1 MEKEAEILD
10 HEVLSCCLGATRFP
24 FMVAACSNHV
34 ARGTVRWSAYH
45 LADEVHLSRSNH
57 VANAGDGVKHS
68 SDFVVAESLFAD
80 CGHRY
85 LEDASDATVEEHFKF
100 IEV

>member
-1 MEKEAEILD
+1 MEEETEILN
-10 HEVLSCCLGATRFP
+10 HEVLSCCLGATCFP
-24 FMVAACSNHV
+24 FMVTACSNHV
-34 ARGTVRWSAYH
+34 AGGTVGWSAYH
-45 LADEVHLSRSNH
+45 LANEVHLSRSNH
-57 VANAGDGVKHS
+57 VADAGDGVKHS

-85 LEDASDATVEEHFKF
+85 LEYASDATMEEHLEF